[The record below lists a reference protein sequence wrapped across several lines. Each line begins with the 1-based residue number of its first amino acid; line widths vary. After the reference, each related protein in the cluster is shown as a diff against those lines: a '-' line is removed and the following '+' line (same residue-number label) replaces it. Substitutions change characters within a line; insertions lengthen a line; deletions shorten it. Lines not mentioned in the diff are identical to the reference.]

1 MNNSIQYFLENGIPK
16 LEKTKKDFLSNP
28 GHFDEYVE
36 KVRDTMLDF
45 ACHIISGVLEECN
58 VLLEESLKRRLH
70 WHVKDRG
77 QKNIM
82 SPVGL
87 LSFTRTRFKNKETK
101 ETAYLLD
108 RVLGLLPHARMSD
121 GVEAA
126 LLEEAVQTSYEKA
139 GKEACPGE
147 CVSRETVM
155 RHVRRLEIPAKS
167 QEEPGRKRKARE
179 LYVEADEDHAA
190 LQFHEKK
197 GDIKRFKGH
206 ADNNQIVKLV
216 YVHEGYTDS
225 GINRKGLKNVVY
237 FGGFYR
243 GKDNGKLWNE
253 VKTYIGKQYAAE
265 EMEKIYFQSDGGAWM
280 KKGIETL
287 GADFVLDGFHV
298 QKYIRRIARLAG
310 ETEEEMKE
318 NRKKIQGW
326 IEKGRRKELEQWV
339 VQIKTCMKEKEQK
352 KLEESLKYIKNN
364 WQGIRRRVKN
374 EEGIAGSSTES
385 HISHV
390 LSSRL
395 SSRPEGWCMEGLDK
409 MAQLRVYWKNGGS
422 LLELVKYQKEEKITE
437 KTEEEKYFSATEM
450 VTWEKKHRKTNGKYI
465 EALRASI
472 SSQISAK
479 VFFNASIAGLC

>member
-1 MNNSIQYFLENGIPK
+1 MNNSIQYFLENGIPG
-16 LEKTKKDFLSNP
+16 LEKIKKDFFTNP
-28 GHFDEYVE
+28 ACFDEYIEEV
-36 KVRDTMLDF
+36 KKIVLDLG
-45 ACHIISGVLEECN
+45 CHIISEVLEECN
-58 VLLEESLKRRLH
+58 TLLEESLKRRLH
-70 WHVKDRG
+70 WQVKDRS

-101 ETAYLLD
+101 ETVYLLD

-167 QEEPGRKRKARE
+167 QEEPAVKKKTRI
-179 LYVEADEDHAA
+179 LYAEADEDHAV
-190 LQFHEKK
+190 LQFHKKK
-197 GDIKRFKGH
+197 GDIKRFNGH

-237 FGGFYR
+237 FGGLYR

-253 VKTYIGKQYAAE
+253 VKEYIGKHYGTE
-265 EMEKIYFQSDGGAWM
+265 ETEKIYFQSDGGAWM
-280 KKGIETL
+280 KKGLETL

-298 QKYIRRIARLAG
+298 QKYIRRMARLAG

-318 NRKKIQGW
+318 NRKKIQVW
-326 IEKGRRKELEQWV
+326 IEKGSRKELERWA
-339 VQIKTCMKEKEQK
+339 VQIKTGMKEKDQK

-374 EEGIAGSSTES
+374 KESINGSSTES

-395 SSRPEGWCMEGLDK
+395 SSRPKGWCMEGLDK

-422 LLELVKYQKEEKITE
+422 LLGLVKYQKEEKITE

>member
-16 LEKTKKDFLSNP
+16 LEKTKKDFFTNP
-28 GHFDEYVE
+28 MCFDEYIENV
-36 KVRDTMLDF
+36 KKIVLDF
-45 ACHIISGVLEECN
+45 GCHIITEALEECN
-58 VLLEESLKRRLH
+58 MLLEESMKRVIH
-70 WHVKDRG
+70 WHVKDRS

-87 LSFTRTRFKNKETK
+87 LCFTRTRFKNKETK

-108 RVLGLLPHARMSD
+108 RVIGLGAHARMID
-121 GVEAA
+121 GVKAA
-126 LLEEAVQTSYEKA
+126 ILEEAVQTSYEKA
-139 GKEACPGE
+139 GREACPGE

-155 RHVRRLEIPAKS
+155 RHVRGMEIPVKS
-167 QEEPGRKRKARE
+167 QEEPDRKRKARE

-190 LQFHEKK
+190 LQFHKKK

-206 ADNNQIVKLV
+206 ADNNQVVKLV

-225 GINRKGLKNVVY
+225 AMKRKELKNAVY
-237 FGGFYR
+237 FGGLYC
-243 GKDNGKLWNE
+243 GKDNEKLWNE
-253 VKTYIGKQYAAE
+253 VKEYIGKHYGTE
-265 EMEKIYFQSDGGAWM
+265 ETEKIYFQSDGGAWM

-395 SSRPEGWCMEGLDK
+395 SSRPKGWCREGLDK
-409 MAQLRVYWKNGGS
+409 MTQLRVYWKNGGS
-422 LLELVKYQKEEKITE
+422 LLELVKYQKEEKTTE
-437 KTEEEKYFSATEM
+437 KTEEEKYSSATEM

-479 VFFNASIAGLC
+479 IFFNTAIAGLC

>member
-1 MNNSIQYFLENGIPK
+1 M
-16 LEKTKKDFLSNP
+16 
-28 GHFDEYVE
+28 
-36 KVRDTMLDF
+36 
-45 ACHIISGVLEECN
+45 LEECN
-58 VLLEESLKRRLH
+58 TLLEESLKRRLH
-70 WHVKDRG
+70 WQVKDRS

-101 ETAYLLD
+101 ETVYLLD

-167 QEEPGRKRKARE
+167 QEEPAVKKKTRI
-179 LYVEADEDHAA
+179 LYAEADEDHAV
-190 LQFHEKK
+190 LQFHKKK
-197 GDIKRFKGH
+197 GDIKRFNGH
-206 ADNNQIVKLV
+206 ADNKQIVKLV

-225 GINRKGLKNVVY
+225 GMDRKELKNVVY
-237 FGGFYR
+237 FGGLYR

-253 VKTYIGKQYAAE
+253 VKEYIGKHYGTE
-265 EMEKIYFQSDGGAWM
+265 ETEKIYFQSDGGAWM
-280 KKGIETL
+280 KKGLETL

-298 QKYIRRIARLAG
+298 QKYIRRMARLAG

-318 NRKKIQGW
+318 NRKKIQVW
-326 IEKGRRKELEQWV
+326 IEKGSRKELERWA
-339 VQIKTCMKEKEQK
+339 VQIKTGMKEKDQK

-374 EEGIAGSSTES
+374 KESINGSSTES

-395 SSRPEGWCMEGLDK
+395 SSRPKGWCMEGLDK

-422 LLELVKYQKEEKITE
+422 LLGLVKYQKEEKITE

>member
-1 MNNSIQYFLENGIPK
+1 M
-16 LEKTKKDFLSNP
+16 
-28 GHFDEYVE
+28 
-36 KVRDTMLDF
+36 
-45 ACHIISGVLEECN
+45 LEECN
-58 VLLEESLKRRLH
+58 TLLEESLKRRLH
-70 WHVKDRG
+70 WQVKDRS

-101 ETAYLLD
+101 ETVYLLD

-167 QEEPGRKRKARE
+167 QEEPAVKKKTRI
-179 LYVEADEDHAA
+179 LYAEADEDHAV
-190 LQFHEKK
+190 LQFHKKK
-197 GDIKRFKGH
+197 GDIKRFNGH
-206 ADNNQIVKLV
+206 ADNKQIVKLV

-225 GINRKGLKNVVY
+225 GMDRKELKNVVY
-237 FGGFYR
+237 FGGLYR

-280 KKGIETL
+280 KKGLETL

-298 QKYIRRIARLAG
+298 QKYIRRMARLAG

-318 NRKKIQGW
+318 NRKKIQVW
-326 IEKGRRKELEQWV
+326 IEKGSRKELERWA
-339 VQIKTCMKEKEQK
+339 VQIKTGMKEKDQK

-374 EEGIAGSSTES
+374 KESINGSSTES

-395 SSRPEGWCMEGLDK
+395 SSRPKGWCREGLDK

-437 KTEEEKYFSATEM
+437 KTEEKKYFSATEM

>member
-1 MNNSIQYFLENGIPK
+1 MNNSIQYFLENGIPG
-16 LEKTKKDFLSNP
+16 LEKIKKDFFTNP
-28 GHFDEYVE
+28 ACFDEYIEEV
-36 KVRDTMLDF
+36 KKIVLDLG
-45 ACHIISGVLEECN
+45 CHIISGVLEECN
-58 VLLEESLKRRLH
+58 TLLEESLKRRLH
-70 WHVKDRG
+70 WQVKDRS

-101 ETAYLLD
+101 ETVYLLD

-155 RHVRRLEIPAKS
+155 RHVRGMEIPVKS

-206 ADNNQIVKLV
+206 AGNNQIVKLV
-216 YVHEGYTDS
+216 YVHEGYTDI
-225 GINRKGLKNVVY
+225 GADRKVLKNVVY
-237 FGGFYR
+237 FGGLYR

-280 KKGIETL
+280 KKGLETL

-298 QKYIRRIARLAG
+298 QKYIRRMARLAG

-326 IEKGRRKELEQWV
+326 IEKGSRRELEGWA
-339 VQIKTCMKEKEQK
+339 VQIKTGMKEKDQK

-395 SSRPEGWCMEGLDK
+395 SSRPKGWCMEGLDK

-422 LLELVKYQKEEKITE
+422 LLWLVKYQKEEKITE

>member
-1 MNNSIQYFLENGIPK
+1 MNNSIQYFLENGIPG
-16 LEKTKKDFLSNP
+16 LEKIKKDFFTNP
-28 GHFDEYVE
+28 ACFDEYIEEV
-36 KVRDTMLDF
+36 KKIVLDLG
-45 ACHIISGVLEECN
+45 CHIISEVLEECN
-58 VLLEESLKRRLH
+58 TLLEESLKRRLH
-70 WHVKDRG
+70 WQVKDRS

-101 ETAYLLD
+101 ETVYLLD

-167 QEEPGRKRKARE
+167 QEEPAVKKKTRI
-179 LYVEADEDHAA
+179 LYAEADEDHAV
-190 LQFHEKK
+190 LQFHKKK
-197 GDIKRFKGH
+197 GDIKRFNGH
-206 ADNNQIVKLV
+206 ADNKQIVKLV

-225 GINRKGLKNVVY
+225 GMDRKELKNVVY
-237 FGGFYR
+237 FGGLYR

-253 VKTYIGKQYAAE
+253 VKEYIGKHYGTE
-265 EMEKIYFQSDGGAWM
+265 ETEKIYFQSDGGAWM
-280 KKGIETL
+280 KKGLETL

-298 QKYIRRIARLAG
+298 QKYIRRMARLAG

-318 NRKKIQGW
+318 NRKKIQVW
-326 IEKGRRKELEQWV
+326 IEKGSRKELERWA
-339 VQIKTCMKEKEQK
+339 VQIKTGMKEKDQK

-374 EEGIAGSSTES
+374 KESINGSSTES

-395 SSRPEGWCMEGLDK
+395 SSRPKGWCMEGLDK

-422 LLELVKYQKEEKITE
+422 LLGLVKYQKEEKITE

>member
-1 MNNSIQYFLENGIPK
+1 M
-16 LEKTKKDFLSNP
+16 
-28 GHFDEYVE
+28 
-36 KVRDTMLDF
+36 
-45 ACHIISGVLEECN
+45 
-58 VLLEESLKRRLH
+58 H
-70 WHVKDRG
+70 WHVKDQG
-77 QKNIM
+77 IKSSM
-82 SPVGL
+82 PAVGML
-87 LSFTRTRFKNKETK
+87 YFTRTRFQNKETK

-108 RVLGLLPHARMSD
+108 RILGLLPHARMSD

-167 QEEPGRKRKARE
+167 QEEPAVKKKTRI
-179 LYVEADEDHAA
+179 LYAEADEDHAV
-190 LQFHEKK
+190 LQFHKKK
-197 GDIKRFKGH
+197 GDIKRFNGH
-206 ADNNQIVKLV
+206 ADNKQIVKLV

-225 GINRKGLKNVVY
+225 GMDRKELKNVVY
-237 FGGFYR
+237 FGGLYR

-253 VKTYIGKQYAAE
+253 VKEYIGKHYGTE
-265 EMEKIYFQSDGGAWM
+265 ETEKIYFQSDGGAWM
-280 KKGIETL
+280 KKGLETL

-298 QKYIRRIARLAG
+298 QKYIRRMARLAG

-318 NRKKIQGW
+318 NRKKIQVW
-326 IEKGRRKELEQWV
+326 IEKGSRKELERWA
-339 VQIKTCMKEKEQK
+339 VQIKTGMKEKDQK

-374 EEGIAGSSTES
+374 KESINGSSTES

-395 SSRPEGWCMEGLDK
+395 SSRPKGWCMEGLDK

-422 LLELVKYQKEEKITE
+422 LLGLVKYQKEEKITE